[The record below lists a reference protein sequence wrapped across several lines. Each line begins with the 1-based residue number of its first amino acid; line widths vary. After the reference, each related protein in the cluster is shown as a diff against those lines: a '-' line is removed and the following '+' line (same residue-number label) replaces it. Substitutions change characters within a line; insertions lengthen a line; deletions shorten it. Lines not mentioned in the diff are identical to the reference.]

1 MYELCHQPVGFL
13 EPSIVYLLGFDCFSL
28 IEVELGVVDGDLLS
42 FPEFLLIFLFL
53 VLNQLFLFPLHP
65 LHYHNRIGSFEIF
78 ALHQWLVLLP
88 TFLSLI
94 ENRLK
99 STALLLAKV
108 AFECLNIEPII
119 FAVM

>member
-1 MYELCHQPVGFL
+1 M
-13 EPSIVYLLGFDCFSL
+13 
-28 IEVELGVVDGDLLS
+28 DGDLLS

-53 VLNQLFLFPLHP
+53 VLNQLFLFPLHL

-78 ALHQWLVLLP
+78 ALHQGIVLLP

-94 ENRLK
+94 GNRLK
-99 STALLLAKV
+99 STALLLTKV
-108 AFECLNIEPII
+108 AFKCLNIEPII